1 MGVRL
6 GGEEQG
12 LVFGWRVALLRRAP
26 RAPVAAWQ
34 TPAMMAVVLTAWR
47 VRERWGQARVGRR
60 EREEL
65 GFYRGEGGRGEGGWF
80 FMDHQWREGALEEE
94 ETDVVKFHYREEET
108 DAWGVARAS
117 WRVALGLLGHGWLGE
132 GARSQ
137 GRSGAQPM

>member
-1 MGVRL
+1 MAGGIAPASSTGSGDGVANSGDD
-6 GGEEQG
+6 GGGSNGVESG
-12 LVFGWRVALLRRAP
+12 
-26 RAPVAAWQ
+26 
-34 TPAMMAVVLTAWR
+34 
-47 VRERWGQARVGRR
+47 ERWGQARVGRR